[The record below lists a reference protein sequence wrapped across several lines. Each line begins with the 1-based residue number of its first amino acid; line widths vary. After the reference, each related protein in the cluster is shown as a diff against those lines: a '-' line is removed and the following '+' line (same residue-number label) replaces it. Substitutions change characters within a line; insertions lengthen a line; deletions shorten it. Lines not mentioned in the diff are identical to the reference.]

1 MKALI
6 VHNSDEVKDCFIGE
20 TDEIILEK
28 LRNSKYWEDITHRL
42 VHNQDLDLDDDELP
56 TEEDIALENVTD
68 LYHDGDSED
77 GYTLLEAL

>member
-1 MKALI
+1 MKVLI

-28 LRNSKYWEDITHRL
+28 LKNSEYWEDITNRL
-42 VHNQDLDLDDDELP
+42 IYDQYPDFDDDEK
-56 TEEDIALENVTD
+56 IAEKEIILENVTD

-77 GYTLLEAL
+77 GYTLLEAI